1 MTRFSGIA
9 RPLQRLS
16 GSAIR
21 TAQPLRSAPKISLRA
36 YARPASSGASAP
48 TRSRSRPLLLSSALA
63 ASAVLLAYTY
73 ASANVAHAE
82 EDHLTKDLF
91 ERENQKGKD
100 EPLKQDLLP
109 GRKERAPKVYATQ
122 ETVDKV
128 VGILKGKL
136 EEGQVTVNED
146 ELLSHG
152 HSPNTY
158 HS

>member
-1 MTRFSGIA
+1 MTRFSGIS

-16 GSAIR
+16 GSAVR
-21 TAQPLRSAPKISLRA
+21 SPLPFRSTPKVSLPPCT
-36 YARPASSGASAP
+36 RPASSGAFAP
-48 TRSRSRPLLLSSALA
+48 TRSRPLLLSSALA

>member
-21 TAQPLRSAPKISLRA
+21 TAQPLRSAPEISHPP
-36 YARPASSGASAP
+36 YARQASSGAFVP
-48 TRSRSRPLLLSSALA
+48 TRASPLLLSSALA